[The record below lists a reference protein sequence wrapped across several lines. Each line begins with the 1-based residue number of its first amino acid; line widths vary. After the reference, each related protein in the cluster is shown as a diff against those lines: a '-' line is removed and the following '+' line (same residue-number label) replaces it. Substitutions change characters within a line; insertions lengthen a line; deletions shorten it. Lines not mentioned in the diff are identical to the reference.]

1 MMHKKEDGMYTLE
14 AAFAITIFTSLFM
27 ILLSLISVIRVETVV
42 QNAINQTAM
51 QISQYSYAVV
61 SVNDALQGAGVS
73 LDFAETKDSD
83 SDDESKIPASVY
95 AILKDAEREALGYA
109 GGAILCKA
117 ITQNNFSF
125 DDYDAWLENQGITG
139 GYDGLSFVTSNVLG
153 DGERVTVSVIYKLKV
168 NTFGLFEKYI
178 TVHQRAQTR
187 AWLPP
192 DAGEIFDLD
201 DDEND
206 TSIWNETAFIRGKY
220 FVEKLKKAEPYAAVK
235 SGCGIDLYYKSER
248 IIAEIFSMNV
258 FSGSYSECN
267 TKNESDVKDISMYSP
282 NEEYISKQLKA
293 YARDFNFDILKTER
307 LIEMEDGS
315 LGNFGRLNEKK
326 MILIVPLET
335 AQSRSFT
342 ECFDNVSE
350 ELLKEYGVTLVV
362 KYMEEALI

>member
-1 MMHKKEDGMYTLE
+1 
-14 AAFAITIFTSLFM
+14 
-27 ILLSLISVIRVETVV
+27 
-42 QNAINQTAM
+42 
-51 QISQYSYAVV
+51 
-61 SVNDALQGAGVS
+61 
-73 LDFAETKDSD
+73 
-83 SDDESKIPASVY
+83 
-95 AILKDAEREALGYA
+95 
-109 GGAILCKA
+109 
-117 ITQNNFSF
+117 
-125 DDYDAWLENQGITG
+125 
-139 GYDGLSFVTSNVLG
+139 
-153 DGERVTVSVIYKLKV
+153 
-168 NTFGLFEKYI
+168 
-178 TVHQRAQTR
+178 
-187 AWLPP
+187 
-192 DAGEIFDLD
+192 
-201 DDEND
+201 
-206 TSIWNETAFIRGKY
+206 
-220 FVEKLKKAEPYAAVK
+220 
-235 SGCGIDLYYKSER
+235 
-248 IIAEIFSMNV
+248 MNV